1 MKENSRNNF
10 TGDENLEGSSPN
22 NTLRVQRRNFIK
34 NMGAFSGL
42 TLLGESVLASGKKA
56 TGSHISGMPA
66 YKFGNGEID
75 TEALIPLEPTAVK
88 VGGEIGRRINVTINN
103 NLLALDINKFL
114 QPFKER
120 NLRGEGYSDYIGLGK
135 NIDAVVRFAVYE
147 KSSKIMSLKKL
158 LIDETVKT
166 QEADGYIG
174 VMVKESRMWK
184 LWDIHEMGY
193 IIMGLASDHH
203 FFGEKRSLTAAQK
216 LADYI
221 IERWSAIPANWES
234 WRHLGLESNML
245 SLYRETKNKRYL
257 DFCIK
262 QLGLAQWKVDLDL
275 NTIGKTHMYTD
286 IDLCLAQLDLFRIQP
301 DVRLLQSSRHAIE
314 FLTDHNGMVIT
325 GAAGLW
331 ESWNDDQGGRMYLGE
346 TCATAYQIRLLDRFL
361 RMEGSSRYGD
371 VIERIIY
378 NALLGAQSPDG
389 RHLRYFMPLEGD
401 RVYFKPDTYCCPNN
415 FRRIMSELPTIVFY
429 QSAKGV
435 AVNLYTT
442 AEATISLG
450 EGVSLKIQ
458 QQTNYPNSG
467 NVVIM
472 LDPSKPVWFPLQLR
486 IPGWCDKASVSIN
499 GKPWERPIVPGEFL
513 LLERQW
519 SLGDQV
525 SLDMPMPFRLVL
537 GRRRQSGRVA
547 VMRGPQVCCL
557 NPAQNTTLQKKDAA
571 DLTNFII
578 DPGSLKL
585 LPDDTAVH
593 SGGWTCSVKMGD
605 RLLTIGTP
613 MQLKLTTFPDPEGK
627 VVYFRVPDLSVAVP
641 DELLRGDSR

>member
-22 NTLRVQRRNFIK
+22 NTLRAQRRNFIK

-42 TLLGESVLASGKKA
+42 TLLGESVLASEKKA

-75 TEALIPLEPTAVK
+75 TEALISLELTAVK

-103 NLLALDINKFL
+103 NLLVLDINQFI
-114 QPFKER
+114 QPFRER
-120 NLRGEGYSDYIGLGK
+120 KMLGGYGDYVGLGK
-135 NIDAVVRFAVYE
+135 NINAVVRLAAYD
-147 KSSKIMSLKKL
+147 KSSKVLTLKKY
-158 LIDETVKT
+158 LIEEIIKT
-166 QEADGYIG
+166 QQADGYIG
-174 VMVKESRMWK
+174 TMVKESRMWK

-193 IIMGLASDHH
+193 IIMGLTSDYH
-203 FFGEKRSLTAAQK
+203 FFGEKRSLNAAKK

-221 IERWSAIPANWES
+221 LERWSGKPADWKS
-234 WRHLGLESNML
+234 WGHLGLESNML
-245 SLYRETKNKRYL
+245 SLYHETKDKQYL
-257 DFCIK
+257 DFCVK
-262 QLGLAQWKVDLDL
+262 QLGLAQWKIDLDL

-286 IDLCLAQLDLFRIQP
+286 IDLCLAQLDLFHIRP

-331 ESWNDDQGGRMYLGE
+331 ESWNDDQGGRVYLGE

-361 RMEGSSRYGD
+361 RMEGDSRYGD

-378 NALLGAQSPDG
+378 NALFGAQSPDG
-389 RHLRYFMPLEGD
+389 RKLRYFMPLEGD
-401 RVYFKPDTYCCPNN
+401 RVYEHRDTYCCPNN
-415 FRRIMSELPTIVFY
+415 FRRIMSELPTIIFY
-429 QSAKGV
+429 RSAKGV

-442 AEATISLG
+442 AETTISLG

-458 QQTNYPNSG
+458 QQTDYPGSG
-467 NVVIM
+467 NVVIKI
-472 LDPSKPVWFPLQLR
+472 DPSKSVRFSLELR
-486 IPGWCDKASVSIN
+486 IPAWCNKASVSVN
-499 GKPWERPIVPGEFL
+499 GKPWEDAIVPGKFL

-519 SLGDQV
+519 SAGDQV

-537 GRRRQSGRVA
+537 GRRRQAGRVA
-547 VMRGPQVCCL
+547 VMRGPQVFCL
-557 NPAQNTTLQKKDAA
+557 NPTQNKNLEKKDAA

-585 LPDDTAVH
+585 LPNDTTVD
-593 SGGWTCSVKMGD
+593 SGRVTCAVKMGD
-605 RLLTIGTP
+605 RILTIGTP
-613 MQLKLTTFPDPEGK
+613 MELKLTTFPDPEGK
-627 VVYFRVPDLSVAVP
+627 VVYFRVPDLGVAVP